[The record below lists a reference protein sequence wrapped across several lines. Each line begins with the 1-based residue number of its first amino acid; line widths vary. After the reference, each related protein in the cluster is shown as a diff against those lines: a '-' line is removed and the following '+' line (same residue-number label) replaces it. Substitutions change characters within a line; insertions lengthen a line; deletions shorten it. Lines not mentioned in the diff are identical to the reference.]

1 LGWLIISHH
10 GRLTRKKAEEE
21 LEKYRLVVE
30 SLPDGIITLDL
41 MGNVTSVNDVILSYG
56 YKKEEVVGKSLLEF
70 IPKKYWSM
78 VSEHLTDL
86 AKGKSTRWEVEV
98 NTKQGMVIAEF
109 RSIPIKKRG
118 KIVGFQSIIRGITKQ
133 KLMEE
138 ELRESEEK
146 YRLIFENSPDGIIT
160 LDLMGNVTSVNDV
173 VLSYGYKKEDL
184 IGKSFLEFVPFI
196 SEKHRSIL
204 DEHVASVI
212 SGKIVQGETELSTPK
227 GMLTMWFRASPMKKM
242 GEVVGFQLILIDITK
257 RKKAEEALKE
267 SEKKLRDVIDT
278 SPDGIVWVDTT
289 GKITL
294 VNERGFELTRF
305 SRNDLIGKNFI
316 DVEALTQESKEKI
329 LESFMKRIEG
339 IDTPPYEVGLVTKN
353 GEVLPFEL
361 SASPIC
367 EGDKIVGVQAV
378 FRDLKERKRAEE
390 ILRESEEKYR
400 KQFEETLDA
409 IFLADAETG
418 IIIDCN
424 RAASELVGREES
436 ELVGKHQRI
445 LHPPQKI
452 EGEFTRTFKQHLK
465 EKEGQV
471 LETQV
476 ITKKGEIKDV
486 AIKANVFELKG
497 KKLVQG
503 MFRDITERKQ
513 MEEKLRESEEKF
525 RNLFESIQDPVGV
538 FVGRE
543 GRLIEYNTA
552 FKKLAGYADE
562 ELKDKMFLDFVHP
575 DDHVLVLERYRT
587 EYSEEELPL
596 VYEIRAVNKKGEI
609 IPLEISVSTYK
620 KQGRIIGIEIVHR
633 DITARKKMEE
643 ELRESEERLRNL
655 YESIPDALA
664 VYVGREGRLIEYNNA
679 FKKWSGHP
687 DEGLK
692 DKIFLD
698 FVHPDDQAMVL
709 ERYRTEYSEEELP
722 LVYEIRAV
730 NKKGEIIP
738 LEISVSTYKKQGR
751 IIGIEIVHRD
761 ITARKKM
768 EEELRESEERLRNLY
783 ESIPDALAVY
793 VGREGRLIEYNNAF
807 KKWSGHPDE
816 GLKDKI
822 FLDFVHPDDQAMVLE
837 RYRTEYSEEELPLV
851 YEIRSA
857 VKNGKIIPT
866 EISVGPYK
874 KQGRIIGIN
883 VMHRDITARKEMEMK
898 LQEYTEHLEDM
909 VEERTKELRES
920 QERLLKSERL
930 AAIGELATMVGHDLR
945 NPLAAIQNASYYLK
959 MKLAAPKDE
968 KVKKMFRIVEREIE
982 YANSIAKDLLDFSR
996 VRKPDLKKIDIV
1008 SSIQDAIAQLKF
1020 PENVSLTTKFSE
1032 VPTIEADSDQLRRV
1046 FQNIALNGAQAM
1058 PDGGELTV
1066 STRKDGDFVEAEFA
1080 DTGVGIPAENVE
1092 KLFTPLF
1099 TTKAQGV
1106 GLGLAIC
1113 KNIVEAHNGRIEL
1126 KSKVG
1131 EGSTFTVKLPI
1142 HQNKGGEK
1150 KT

>member
-1 LGWLIISHH
+1 LIISHH

-722 LVYEIRAV
+722 LVYEIR
-730 NKKGEIIP
+730 
-738 LEISVSTYKKQGR
+738 
-751 IIGIEIVHRD
+751 
-761 ITARKKM
+761 
-768 EEELRESEERLRNLY
+768 
-783 ESIPDALAVY
+783 
-793 VGREGRLIEYNNAF
+793 
-807 KKWSGHPDE
+807 
-816 GLKDKI
+816 
-822 FLDFVHPDDQAMVLE
+822 
-837 RYRTEYSEEELPLV
+837 
-851 YEIRSA
+851 SA